1 MSTSWKC
8 QGELCSLYTTSITEQ
23 NCKKYLN
30 NLLFNLGFV
39 DDPESDDGY
48 NYKQMMARDE
58 RRFKMADGNE
68 DHIADKE
75 EFTAFLHPEEYE
87 HMKDIVVL
95 VGQFY
100 PKLKLMWNLFV
111 SFLPL

>member
-1 MSTSWKC
+1 M
-8 QGELCSLYTTSITEQ
+8 
-23 NCKKYLN
+23 
-30 NLLFNLGFV
+30 FNLCFV

-58 RRFKMADGNE
+58 RRFKMADGNG

-75 EFTAFLHPEEYE
+75 EFTSFLHPEEYE

-95 VGQFY
+95 VGLLLLACQFY
-100 PKLKLMWNLFV
+100 PKLKLM
-111 SFLPL
+111 